1 MDIEAEDKHQRIA
14 RSAALV
20 RLLIGNDKPWTVWG
34 YYICQIQKA
43 PIL

>member
-20 RLLIGNDKPWTVWG
+20 RLLIGNDKP
-34 YYICQIQKA
+34 
-43 PIL
+43 